1 MAHASHNPHHAGH
14 APGMHDAPDE
24 WHRHTA
30 DEGRPQQAHAEVANV
45 PVVFAAGLTAFLIV
59 VVSAVSVYFYYTSY
73 TTRLLAERESMGM
86 GDQAWAARRDAT
98 ERFNRGYVWADAE
111 QGVVLLPYSEASR
124 RVIAE
129 YAPRLSQDRP
139 AD

>member
-1 MAHASHNPHHAGH
+1 MAQSHNNPHVAGH
-14 APGMHDAPDE
+14 TPGMHDAPDE

-30 DEGRPQQAHAEVANV
+30 DEERPQQAHGEIANIG
-45 PVVFAAGLTAFLIV
+45 VVFGAGMGAFLIV
-59 VVSAVSVYFYYTSY
+59 VVAVLSVYLYYTNY
-73 TTRLLAERESMGM
+73 TIRLLDEREAKGL

-98 ERFNRGYVWADAE
+98 ERFDRGYVWADAE

-129 YAPRLSQDRP
+129 YEPRLRQERR